1 MSKQNNKGL
10 QRFTDFDSLRTVEEF
25 TELSI
30 LDNDKFLELFVWLQ
44 DKLNKALKKEKP
56 EDGEIDRYFN
66 RLEKILPITH
76 PDRSPEDKTEVMVN
90 LKRDRWYVNDNL
102 IKEHINSMLTKNGFL
117 PTNTQISTAT
127 GLSRVTI
134 DKHLKENGASIN
146 KTEELDKYKL
156 LNSIA
161 INRLYK
167 IGMTENNTKAL
178 KMFIDYT
185 GEPKKTVINNNYI
198 QINNTRIDSLLIDQ
212 LPDETRN
219 QIEALILNNTLKA
232 S

>member
-1 MSKQNNKGL
+1 
-10 QRFTDFDSLRTVEEF
+10 
-25 TELSI
+25 
-30 LDNDKFLELFVWLQ
+30 
-44 DKLNKALKKEKP
+44 
-56 EDGEIDRYFN
+56 
-66 RLEKILPITH
+66 
-76 PDRSPEDKTEVMVN
+76 
-90 LKRDRWYVNDNL
+90 
-102 IKEHINSMLTKNGFL
+102 MLTKDGFL

-134 DKHLKENGASIN
+134 DKHLKENGVSIH
-146 KTEELDKYKL
+146 KIEELDKYKL

-185 GEPKKTVINNNYI
+185 GEPKKTTINNNYI

-212 LPDETRN
+212 LPEETRN
-219 QIEALILNNTLKA
+219 QIEALILNNTLKTFYDGK
-232 S
+232 